1 VVNMKTVS
9 LPEKISDDLAKT
21 AEELTF
27 MAKKPISQSMAIN
40 LLIEVYHAHLNNP
53 CALDAFSQQLKS
65 IDIMSPEEFDKYWDE
80 PQEVKDKKKTKRAR
94 KTTLDLAGSGA
105 KYSTPEEMK
114 KALDELRKEDE

>member
-1 VVNMKTVS
+1 VVDMTKTVN
-9 LPEKISDDLAKT
+9 LPEKIYDDLAKT

-80 PQEVKDKKKTKRAR
+80 PSKPQGAKHKTK
-94 KTTLDLAGSGA
+94 A
-105 KYSTPEEMK
+105 KK
-114 KALDELRKEDE
+114 

>member
-1 VVNMKTVS
+1 MAKTVN
-9 LPEKISDDLAKT
+9 LPEKIYDDLAKV

-80 PQEVKDKKKTKRAR
+80 P
-94 KTTLDLAGSGA
+94 A
-105 KYSTPEEMK
+105 KIK
-114 KALDELRKEDE
+114 KAKGKAKIKKQ

>member
-1 VVNMKTVS
+1 MKNLE

-40 LLIEVYHAHLNNP
+40 LLIEVYRAHLNNP

-65 IDIMSPEEFDKYWDE
+65 LDIMAPEEFDKYWDE
-80 PQEVKDKKKTKRAR
+80 PTKPQKEKRKSKKQ
-94 KTTLDLAGSGA
+94 
-105 KYSTPEEMK
+105 
-114 KALDELRKEDE
+114 

>member
-1 VVNMKTVS
+1 MKTLD

-40 LLIEVYHAHLNNP
+40 LLIEVYRAHLNNP

-65 IDIMSPEEFDKYWDE
+65 LNIMLPEEFDKYWDE
-80 PQEVKDKKKTKRAR
+80 PTKPVER
-94 KTTLDLAGSGA
+94 KTRT
-105 KYSTPEEMK
+105 KNQ
-114 KALDELRKEDE
+114 